1 MIESL
6 SGAVTVGFIVAA
18 ALFLHL
24 GRGGG
29 GDRLFLALGS
39 ALALLAVNQI
49 LTIWL
54 GDEYEH
60 IAYVYLLRVIGFVLV
75 LAALIEKTIWKQSS

>member
-18 ALFLHL
+18 ALCLHEA
-24 GRGGG
+24 RGS
-29 GDRLFLALGS
+29 GDRLMLALGV
-39 ALALLAVNQI
+39 ALALLAVNQM
-49 LTIWL
+49 LALWL

-60 IAYVYLLRVIGFVLV
+60 IAYAYLLRVIGFLLV
-75 LAALIEKTIWKQSS
+75 LAALIEKTIWKRSS